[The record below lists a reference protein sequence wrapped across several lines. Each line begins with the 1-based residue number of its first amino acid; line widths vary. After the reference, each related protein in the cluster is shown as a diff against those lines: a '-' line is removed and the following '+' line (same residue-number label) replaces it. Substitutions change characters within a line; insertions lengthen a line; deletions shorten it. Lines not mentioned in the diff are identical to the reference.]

1 MLGFFPFN
9 KVFQRGGLVNKGRM
23 AIAVAFIALA
33 ASWVAGCGGGNDE
46 TLTKAEYVRQ
56 GNAICGKWQQ
66 ARGDMFQSINQELKP
81 PVTQKK
87 KEDVILQLLAPY
99 GTATEGLAELP
110 LPDGAEKEAEAVVTA
125 MEDGLAQAKANPGT
139 LISSNVPFA
148 KSNELAEDFGLTE
161 CRA

>member
-1 MLGFFPFN
+1 VI
-9 KVFQRGGLVNKGRM
+9 KAAVFT
-23 AIAVAFIALA
+23 VALFAFGVVLI
-33 ASWVAGCGGGNDE
+33 SGCGGSDE
-46 TLTKAEYVRQ
+46 ETITKAEYVRK

-66 ARGDMFQSINQELKP
+66 ARGEMFQKVNQELKP
-81 PVTQKK
+81 PVTQKE
-87 KEDVILQLLAPY
+87 KEDVVLRLLAPY
-99 GTATEGLAELP
+99 GTATEDLAEVP
-110 LPDGAEKEAEAVVTA
+110 LPDGAEEEAEAVVTA

>member
-1 MLGFFPFN
+1 MT
-9 KVFQRGGLVNKGRM
+9 KGL
-23 AIAVAFIALA
+23 VAFIVALLA
-33 ASWVAGCGGGNDE
+33 LGVVLLSGCGGGSDE
-46 TLTKAEYVRQ
+46 ESLTKAEYVRK

-66 ARGDMFQSINQELKP
+66 ARGDMFRSINQELKP

-99 GTATEGLAELP
+99 ETATEGLAELP

-139 LISSNVPFA
+139 LVSSNVPFA